1 MSGFPFPVNPVL
13 TGIVVA
19 FQNGELIADQV
30 LPRLGPPLTKQL
42 FQYMKFDFAQSITVP
57 DTKVGRKG
65 EPGTVEFGGTEVEAS
80 TKDYGLDD
88 VIPIDD
94 INNAPK
100 GYDPKAFAAQNLMNL
115 VLLDREVRVSGKV
128 FNPATYP
135 ATNKVLLSGTSQ
147 WSDPAS
153 TPIKDIEGAKD
164 SMIMRPNIAVL
175 GRKTW
180 SDLRQNP
187 TIIKSLSKSG
197 TDKGVAMKEA
207 VAELFE
213 LDEIVVGASWINIAK
228 PGQAP
233 QRVRVWG
240 NHCALLRREP
250 IASSI
255 GQVPTFGWT
264 AQYGTRVAGD
274 IPEPK
279 IGLRGAIRVRAGES
293 VEEVISAPDLG
304 FLFQN
309 AVAN

>member
-1 MSGFPFPVNPVL
+1 MSGFPFPVSPVL

-19 FQNGELIADQV
+19 YQNAELIADQV
-30 LPRLGPPLTKQL
+30 LPRLGPPLPKQL
-42 FQYMKFDFAQSITVP
+42 FQYMKFDFAQTITVP

-65 EPGTVEFGGTEVEAS
+65 EPGTVEFGGTEIEAS
-80 TKDYGLDD
+80 TEDFGLDD

-135 ATNKVLLSGTSQ
+135 AGNKVTLSGTSQ

-153 TPIKDIEGAKD
+153 NPISDIEDAMD
-164 SMIMRPNIAVL
+164 SMIMRPNIGVM

-180 SDLRQNP
+180 SKLRQNP
-187 TIIKSLSKSG
+187 TIIKSLSISG
-197 TDKGVAMKEA
+197 TDKGVASKRA
-207 VAELFE
+207 VADLFE
-213 LDEIVVGASWINIAK
+213 LDDIIVGSGWLNIAK
-228 PGQAP
+228 PGQPPVRA
-233 QRVRVWG
+233 RVWG
-240 NHCALLRREP
+240 GHCALLRREP
-250 IASSI
+250 TASTIS
-255 GQVPTFGWT
+255 QVPTFGWT
-264 AQYGTRVAGD
+264 AQYGTRVSGD

-279 IGLRGAIRVRAGES
+279 IGLRGSIRVRSGES
-293 VEEVISAPDLG
+293 VKEVISAPDLG

-309 AVAN
+309 AVA